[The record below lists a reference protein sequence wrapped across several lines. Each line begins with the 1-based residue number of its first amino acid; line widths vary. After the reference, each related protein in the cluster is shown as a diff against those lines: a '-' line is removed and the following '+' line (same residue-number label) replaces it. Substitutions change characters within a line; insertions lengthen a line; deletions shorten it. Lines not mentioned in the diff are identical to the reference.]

1 MQTDM
6 IKFKLPDGMEP
17 KVVIVPTVDKNNLV
31 LTGDSFSV
39 SRELTNIRI
48 AFFGESI
55 ALSNARL
62 EAKDIAQ
69 KENAY
74 IFLQMEPIAHIQLH
88 PLLVLDL
95 IKNLVKTL
103 REAPESVLGRPSQ
116 QTIDEIKK
124 EAELF
129 IASLEGK
136 VDHDKS
142 ENIN

>member
-74 IFLQMEPIAHIQLH
+74 IFLQTEPIAHIQLH

>member
-62 EAKDIAQ
+62 EAKNIAQ

-74 IFLQMEPIAHIQLH
+74 IFLQMDPIAHIQLH

-103 REAPESVLGRPSQ
+103 RDAPESVLGRPSQ

-129 IASLEGK
+129 ITSLEGK

-142 ENIN
+142 DNTN